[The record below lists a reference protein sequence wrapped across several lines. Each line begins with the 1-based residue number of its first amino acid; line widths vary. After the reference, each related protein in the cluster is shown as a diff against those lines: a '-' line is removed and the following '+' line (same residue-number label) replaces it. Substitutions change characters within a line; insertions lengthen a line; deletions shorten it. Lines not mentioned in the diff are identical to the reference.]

1 MTAPL
6 VPGCVRGLLEPPEQV
21 LRKLTIRDDALLQRS
36 LAKEGCGRPAESS
49 LDPKTHALV
58 RIAALIAMDAAAPS
72 YLCAVDAARS
82 AGASDED
89 VVGCLLAVL
98 SLLGEPRVVSA
109 APKLG
114 LALGYDVGA
123 ALEDADAAAGQAGG
137 R

>member
-1 MTAPL
+1 MRSRVL
-6 VPGCVRGLLEPPEQV
+6 SGCVRSLLEPPEQV

-36 LAKEGCGRPAESS
+36 LAREGCGRPAESS
-49 LDPKTHALV
+49 LDPRTHALV

-72 YLCAVDAARS
+72 YLCAVDSARA

-89 VVGCLLAVL
+89 VVACLLAVMPI
-98 SLLGEPRVVSA
+98 LGEARVVSA

-123 ALEDADAAAGQAGG
+123 ALEEAGSALG
-137 R
+137 

>member
-1 MTAPL
+1 M
-6 VPGCVRGLLEPPEQV
+6 EPPEQV

-72 YLCAVDAARS
+72 YLCAVDSARA

-89 VVGCLLAVL
+89 VVACLLAVMPI
-98 SLLGEPRVVSA
+98 LGEARVVSA
-109 APKLG
+109 APRLG

-123 ALEDADAAAGQAGG
+123 ALEEAGSALG
-137 R
+137 